1 MGFDAPTPIQEQ
13 VIPFILDERDVIA
26 GAQTGTGKTAA
37 YLLPLL
43 DHISRNAI
51 PHTSALIVAPT
62 RELASQIDQALQ
74 GFAYFTHASSIAV
87 YGGSDGIVFEQEKKS
102 LTDGAS
108 IIIATPGR
116 LLSHLNMGY
125 VKFDQLDCL
134 VLDQA
139 DKML

>member
-1 MGFDAPTPIQEQ
+1 MGFSSPTPIQQQ
-13 VIPFILDERDVIA
+13 VIPLILEGKDVIA

-62 RELASQIDQALQ
+62 RELALQIDQALQ

-87 YGGSDGIVFEQEKKS
+87 YGGSDGFVFEQEKRS
-102 LTDGAS
+102 LMEGAS
-108 IIIATPGR
+108 IIIATPG
-116 LLSHLNMGY
+116 
-125 VKFDQLDCL
+125 
-134 VLDQA
+134 
-139 DKML
+139 

>member
-13 VIPFILDERDVIA
+13 VIPLILKGQDVIA

-43 DHISRNAI
+43 DKISRNAI

-62 RELASQIDQALQ
+62 RELALQIDQALQ

-87 YGGSDGIVFEQEKKS
+87 YGCRDRKVFAQ
-102 LTDGAS
+102 GH
-108 IIIATPGR
+108 R
-116 LLSHLNMGY
+116 
-125 VKFDQLDCL
+125 
-134 VLDQA
+134 
-139 DKML
+139 